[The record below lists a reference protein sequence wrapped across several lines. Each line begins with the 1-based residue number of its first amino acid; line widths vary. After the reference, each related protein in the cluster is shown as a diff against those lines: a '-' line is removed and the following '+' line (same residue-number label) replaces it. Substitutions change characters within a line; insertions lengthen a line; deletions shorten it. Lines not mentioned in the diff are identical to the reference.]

1 MNLSAPPPPP
11 LPAENALHSDAAVD
25 GDARV
30 GSPDW
35 LPPGHRLDE
44 FEIVRVLGAG
54 GFGIVYLAL
63 DQVLLRYVAIK
74 EYFPVALAGRNKNG
88 QVEER
93 SRESGTTFELGL
105 ESFINEAR
113 LLASFDHPSLVK
125 VHRFWKQNG
134 TAYMVMQYYP
144 GQTLKE
150 ARRAMQTPPDEAWL
164 RAFMEPLLGA
174 LEVLHAQ
181 AVFHRDIAPD
191 NILLLPDGQ
200 PVVLDFGSA
209 RRVIGDSTQSLTAV
223 LKPNFSP
230 VEQYADDAG
239 MRQGAYTDLFA
250 LGGTVRFMLT
260 GDAPTP
266 AVMRAVRDTLPA
278 LSRCGADRFPGVS
291 MPFLATLDW
300 TLALAP
306 SDRPQNVA
314 MVRDA
319 LRGAIVP
326 PEPTARHLSGDDAA
340 KAFGATAALAKT
352 QVYPAAQQAPEART
366 VPLRNDIASAPNGGG
381 RVAATATWH
390 RHAKATA
397 SVSVALAS
405 VALAWT
411 LFLGDGPQAKAS
423 DGGAVAVGQKALPT
437 ATVPVATIA
446 SASPSTSASSASTT
460 DAAIE
465 PVTVVATTAPVRS
478 EAAASHAAAKS
489 KRTADATP
497 RRAAAEP
504 SVVATAA
511 TATPA
516 PVHAKTGGERGPLDA
531 CAALGVFAKALCIK
545 RACDEP
551 ALKSMPQCI
560 ESRRLDEQRQRRMDQ

>member
-1 MNLSAPPPPP
+1 MNLPVPPTPP
-11 LPAENALHSDAAVD
+11 PAENAASPDIANDAAD
-25 GDARV
+25 LRAGN
-30 GSPDW
+30 PDW
-35 LPPGHRLDE
+35 LPCAHRLNE

-63 DQVLLRYVAIK
+63 DQTLLRYVAIK
-74 EYFPVALAGRNKNG
+74 EYFPVSLAMRRKNAH
-88 QVEER
+88 VEVR
-93 SRESGTTFELGL
+93 SRESANSFDLGL

-144 GQTLKE
+144 GQTLKDV
-150 ARRAMQTPPDEAWL
+150 RRAMTQPPDEAWL
-164 RAFMEPLLGA
+164 RAFMEPVLGA
-174 LEVLHAQ
+174 LELLHAQ
-181 AVFHRDIAPD
+181 DIFHRDIAPD

-278 LSRCGADRFPGVS
+278 LSRCEPGRFPGVS
-291 MPFLATLDW
+291 STFLATIDW

-306 SDRPQNVA
+306 SDRPQHVA

-319 LRGAIVP
+319 LRGALVP
-326 PEPTARHLSGDDAA
+326 PEPSARLLASDDAVET
-340 KAFGATAALAKT
+340 FGRTAALAKT
-352 QVYPAAQQAPEART
+352 QVLPRAAGAATDALRT
-366 VPLRNDIASAPNGGG
+366 VSLHRDARAPSSGEVDRPAFNAWGRHTKLMASVLFAVAAITFVWLTTRGASADANAATAEHVIEPITPPVVDRQPDASVPLQQVASTPAVDRPAASAPANVI
-381 RVAATATWH
+381 RPTAATRQPVAKPDHPAEPLPRRHAAEPTQAPATAT
-390 RHAKATA
+390 T
-397 SVSVALAS
+397 
-405 VALAWT
+405 T
-411 LFLGDGPQAKAS
+411 
-423 DGGAVAVGQKALPT
+423 
-437 ATVPVATIA
+437 
-446 SASPSTSASSASTT
+446 PS
-460 DAAIE
+460 
-465 PVTVVATTAPVRS
+465 ATTGS
-478 EAAASHAAAKS
+478 S
-489 KRTADATP
+489 
-497 RRAAAEP
+497 
-504 SVVATAA
+504 
-511 TATPA
+511 
-516 PVHAKTGGERGPLDA
+516 PLDA
-531 CAALGVFAKALCIK
+531 CNSLGVFAKAMCIK
-545 RACDEP
+545 RACDDP
-551 ALKSMPQCI
+551 ALKSAPRCL